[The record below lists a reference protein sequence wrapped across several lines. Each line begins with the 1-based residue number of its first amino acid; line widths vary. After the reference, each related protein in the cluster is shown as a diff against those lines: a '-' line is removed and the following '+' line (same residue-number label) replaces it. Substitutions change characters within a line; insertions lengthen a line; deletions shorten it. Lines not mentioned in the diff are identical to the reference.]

1 MRIAIVHKDRCHA
14 RKCGTECILYCP
26 RVRTGDETV
35 VIGPDGKA
43 LISEELCVGCG
54 ICIKKCPFDAIDI
67 VSLPE
72 ELEHPTHRYGRN
84 GFALYGL
91 PIPVEGKVTGIL
103 GANGIGKSTAIKILS
118 GQLRPNL
125 GNFDTEVAW
134 DEILGQFCKRVYDYL
149 QTVSK
154 KTLKNRKQAPVYRLY
169 PESLLRDGQDT
180 PEDHGRTGR
189 TRRHP
194 CRPSELDALLDH
206 EIGSL
211 SGGELQRVA
220 IAACL
225 AREADLYFLDEITPF
240 LDIYQRISA
249 AKLIRELAASRPVV
263 IVEHDL
269 AILDM
274 LADTVH
280 VGYGKPAVFGI
291 ITRPKGVRVGI
302 NRYFEG
308 YLAEENVRFRDTQVV
323 FEKRAHEKGSDR
335 EDLFIIPP
343 MSRRSD
349 TFRLEVTGV
358 TVRTGEVLGV
368 VGANGMGRSTFP
380 NSSGRCRDTDNRH
393 NRDFAADLLQAPVIK
408 ADTSDSVEMHLRRCT
423 TKFDSSLYQ
432 HEIIDALSLTPILQ
446 SPVDSLSGG
455 ELQRVN
461 IAACLSRDADLYIL
475 DEPSAHLDVE
485 QRVRVTRMIQRRAEG
500 REAGIMVIDHDI
512 YLIDMISERI
522 LVFEGVTGIAGT
534 AAGPFRMREGMNRF
548 LEALDVTYG
557 RPERPPTD
565 RQTRSFL
572 DFARAAQHR
581 LHARHELSRAERLGD
596 IVVGAD
602 GKALH
607 RVRVLD
613 LRREHDDRDP
623 RAGAEPA
630 ADILTGK
637 IGEHEVQD
645 DEARLHGLE
654 KRESAGT
661 GCRADRII
669 ARPHEIGA
677 DHIHDR
683 GLVIGDKDL
692 PRRIGHP
699 M

>member
-72 ELEHPTHRYGRN
+72 ELEHPTHRYGKN

-134 DEILGQFCKRVYDYL
+134 EEILKRYTGTELFDYL

-154 KTLKNRKQAPVYRLY
+154 KTLKIASKPQYIDYIPKVFSGTVRT
-169 PESLLRDGQDT
+169 LLKTTDER
-180 PEDHGRTGR
+180 
-189 TRRHP
+189 
-194 CRPSELDALLDH
+194 DALAGILPVLKLDSILDH
-206 EIGSL
+206 EISTL

-225 AREADLYFLDEITPF
+225 ARNADLYFLDEITPF

-249 AKLIRELAASRPVV
+249 AKLIRDLAASRPVV

-302 NRYFEG
+302 NQYLDG

-343 MSRRSD
+343 MSKQYD
-349 TFRLEVTGV
+349 TFRLEVTGG
-358 TVRTGEVLGV
+358 TVRAGEVLGI
-368 VGANGMGRSTFP
+368 VGANGMGKSTFAKL
-380 NSSGRCRDTDNRH
+380 SRGRDPYDRDD
-393 NRDFAADLLQAPVIK
+393 RDLTADLVQAPVHQGRY
-408 ADTSDSVEMHLRRCT
+408 VR
-423 TKFDSSLYQ
+423 
-432 HEIIDALSLTPILQ
+432 
-446 SPVDSLSGG
+446 
-455 ELQRVN
+455 QRG
-461 IAACLSRDADLYIL
+461 
-475 DEPSAHLDVE
+475 DVP
-485 QRVRVTRMIQRRAEG
+485 APL
-500 REAGIMVIDHDI
+500 HDK
-512 YLIDMISERI
+512 
-522 LVFEGVTGIAGT
+522 V
-534 AAGPFRMREGMNRF
+534 RF
-548 LEALDVTYG
+548 LALPARDHRCAHPDSHSAVAC
-557 RPERPPTD
+557 RLPERRGTPAGGN
-565 RQTRSFL
+565 RQL
-572 DFARAAQHR
+572 PLA
-581 LHARHELSRAERLGD
+581 
-596 IVVGAD
+596 
-602 GKALH
+602 
-607 RVRVLD
+607 
-613 LRREHDDRDP
+613 
-623 RAGAEPA
+623 
-630 ADILTGK
+630 
-637 IGEHEVQD
+637 
-645 DEARLHGLE
+645 
-654 KRESAGT
+654 
-661 GCRADRII
+661 GCRRVHS
-669 ARPHEIGA
+669 R
-677 DHIHDR
+677 
-683 GLVIGDKDL
+683 
-692 PRRIGHP
+692 
-699 M
+699 

>member
-35 VIGPDGKA
+35 AIGPDGKA

-134 DEILGQFCKRVYDYL
+134 DEILRQYTGTELYDYL

-154 KTLKNRKQAPVYRLY
+154 KTLKIASKPQYIDYIPKVFSGTVRT
-169 PESLLRDGQDT
+169 LLKTTDERGALAGIL
-180 PEDHGRTGR
+180 PALK
-189 TRRHP
+189 
-194 CRPSELDALLDH
+194 LDALLDH

-302 NRYFEG
+302 NQYLEG

-343 MSRRSD
+343 MSRQYD
-349 TFRLEVTGV
+349 TFRLEVTGG

-368 VGANGMGRSTFP
+368 VGANGMGKSTF
-380 NSSGRCRDTDNRH
+380 
-393 NRDFAADLLQAPVIK
+393 AKLLAGVETPTTGTIETSLRISYKPQYIK

-432 HEIIDALSLTPILQ
+432 HEIIDALSLTPILR

-455 ELQRVN
+455 ELQRVA
-461 IAACLSRDADLYIL
+461 IAGCLSRDADLYIL

-485 QRVRVTRMIQRRAEG
+485 QRVRVTRMIKHHAEG

-522 LVFEGVTGIAGT
+522 LVFEGVPGIAGT

-548 LEALDVTYG
+548 LEALDVTFRRDQSG
-557 RPERPPTD
+557 RPRINKPG
-565 RQTRSFL
+565 SFL
-572 DFARAAQHR
+572 DREQKG
-581 LHARHELSRAERLGD
+581 LG
-596 IVVGAD
+596 
-602 GKALH
+602 
-607 RVRVLD
+607 
-613 LRREHDDRDP
+613 EFYYY
-623 RAGAEPA
+623 
-630 ADILTGK
+630 
-637 IGEHEVQD
+637 VQD
-645 DEARLHGLE
+645 EN
-654 KRESAGT
+654 
-661 GCRADRII
+661 
-669 ARPHEIGA
+669 
-677 DHIHDR
+677 
-683 GLVIGDKDL
+683 
-692 PRRIGHP
+692 
-699 M
+699 